1 MTLEREIRSNREAD
15 KKKVDKEE
23 AASKKNFEERTPFLL
38 LVVFFATALLFLSFW
53 VIRQNSSK
61 PGESLEIY
69 RVTIST
75 EIDDRLRLTGVVSRF
90 PYGARQVCLYFDYG
104 KITKDSEIK
113 VLWSI
118 GDKVVQSGA
127 YILPAPSGS
136 KIYGLVLE
144 DGRPLPRGLYSV
156 RIIFG
161 EKLLSDFKFE
171 IY

>member
-1 MTLEREIRSNREAD
+1 M
-15 KKKVDKEE
+15 
-23 AASKKNFEERTPFLL
+23 
-38 LVVFFATALLFLSFW
+38 
-53 VIRQNSSK
+53 
-61 PGESLEIY
+61 EIY

-104 KITKDSEIK
+104 KITKDSEIE

-127 YILPAPSGS
+127 YLLPAPSGS

-144 DGRPLPRGLYSV
+144 DGRPLPKGLYSV
-156 RIIFG
+156 RIVFG
-161 EKLLSDFKFE
+161 KQLLSDFKFE